1 MKPFRYVILIF
12 LWVAYMVPAN
22 AQEKTELIFHQS
34 HEPKKQNAPF
44 SDAVQAGNLFFLAG
58 QIGMDHS
65 TRTLVSGGI
74 QAETQQ
80 AIQNIS
86 EVLAQ
91 HGMTLDNVVK
101 CTVILANIEDFAA
114 FNEIYTQ
121 YFTQKPART
130 TFAAKDL
137 AANGQIEIDV
147 IAVK

>member
-44 SDAVQAGNLFFLAG
+44 SDAVQAGNLYFLAG

-101 CTVILANIEDFAA
+101 CTVIFKNW
-114 FNEIYTQ
+114 
-121 YFTQKPART
+121 
-130 TFAAKDL
+130 
-137 AANGQIEIDV
+137 V
-147 IAVK
+147 

>member
-12 LWVAYMVPAN
+12 LW
-22 AQEKTELIFHQS
+22 
-34 HEPKKQNAPF
+34 
-44 SDAVQAGNLFFLAG
+44 
-58 QIGMDHS
+58 
-65 TRTLVSGGI
+65 
-74 QAETQQ
+74 
-80 AIQNIS
+80 
-86 EVLAQ
+86 
-91 HGMTLDNVVK
+91 
-101 CTVILANIEDFAA
+101 VILANIEDFAA

>member
-12 LWVAYMVPAN
+12 LWVAYMVPSN

-34 HEPKKQNAPF
+34 HEPKKENAPF
-44 SDAVQAGNLFFLAG
+44 SDAVQAGNLYFLAG